1 MRIKKFVAA
10 GTFVAV
16 GLLTSQ
22 AYAANEAH
30 GGVIVGQFR
39 PTYASDLKGEPELPA
54 TALLKGV
61 YASFIKRNILIGSQ
75 VLFAST
81 SNTDNTQGSQYSF
94 VNASVHFGGLF
105 RFAKA
110 IDFETSLGIGLGQT
124 TFANASATTPLSVQA
139 SYLSAMPQATL
150 GVLLTQNFKLAVGGG
165 YQYGYVYDVVQSGPS
180 ENFLEKATEKVTATG
195 ITVLIQFALMQ

>member
-1 MRIKKFVAA
+1 MRIKHFLVAGSIAVCGFVA
-10 GTFVAV
+10 
-16 GLLTSQ
+16 SH

-30 GGVIVGQFR
+30 GGVIVGQYR
-39 PTYASDLKGEPELPA
+39 PTYSTDMKGDPELPA

-61 YASFIKRNILIGSQ
+61 YASFLKRNILIGSQ

-81 SNTDNTQGSQYSF
+81 SNTDNTQGSQFSF

-105 RFAKA
+105 RMAKTV
-110 IDFETSLGIGLGQT
+110 DFETTLGIGLGQM
-124 TFANASATTPLSVQA
+124 TFANASATAPLAIQA

-180 ENFLEKATEKVTATG
+180 ENFLEKATEKVLARG
-195 ITVLIQFALMQ
+195 ITVLIQFGLIQ